1 MSVSMHKPEA
11 RWIAPS
17 ERNFSYTFGGIQH
30 YRDEINILSRNGY
43 DHTSHE
49 VTDRDGV
56 AMTVAVLHRN
66 GTVVKAYEL

>member
-1 MSVSMHKPEA
+1 MSVSMHKPEVK
-11 RWIAPS
+11 WINPN
-17 ERNFSYTFGGIQH
+17 ERHFSYTFGGIQH
-30 YRDEINILSRNGY
+30 YRDEISILSRNGY